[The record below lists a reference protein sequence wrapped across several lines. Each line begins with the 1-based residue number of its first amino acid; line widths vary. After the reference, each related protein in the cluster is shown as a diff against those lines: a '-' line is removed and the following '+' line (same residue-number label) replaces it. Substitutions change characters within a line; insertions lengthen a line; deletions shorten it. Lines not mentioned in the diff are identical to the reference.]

1 MINMVFLVLEVN
13 LKKKKKP
20 KKLNIIIPVWEAT
33 YIFALHEEQ
42 LIYI

>member
-13 LKKKKKP
+13 LKKKKP